1 MIVAKEEGM
10 RVFRGFD
17 NLPAFNSA
25 VATVGSFDGV
35 HRGHLQL
42 LVAATAAARESG
54 GESVVLTF
62 DVHPRV
68 VLGRAEGLRLLT
80 SIEEKIE
87 ILESC
92 GVDNLIIIPFDRDFS
107 RLSQGEFVEQYLV
120 ERVAI
125 SHLVVGYNHRLGRD
139 TGATSDDLYMLSE
152 RCGFSIIEVEEW
164 RDAECGNVSSTV
176 VRRLI
181 SMGDI
186 ERANQLLSRHYVIL
200 GRVDDGG
207 RVWVDDALKLRP
219 AAGGYLS
226 IVNGC
231 EARVSIDENGVV
243 GLCGDDFRDVEVKIE
258 LLKKES

>member
-1 MIVAKEEGM
+1 M
-10 RVFRGFD
+10 RVFHGFD
-17 NLPAFNSA
+17 NLPTFNSA

-35 HRGHLQL
+35 HRGHLKL
-42 LVAATAAARESG
+42 LVAATAAARECG

-80 SIEEKIE
+80 SMEEKIE

-120 ERVAI
+120 ERVSI
-125 SHLVVGYNHRLGRD
+125 SRLVVGYNHRLGRD
-139 TGATSDDLYMLSE
+139 TGAMSDDLYLLSE
-152 RCGFSIIEVEEW
+152 KCGFSIIEVSEW
-164 RDAECGNVSSTV
+164 RDEERGNVSSTV
-176 VRRLI
+176 VRRLV
-181 SMGDI
+181 SVGDI
-186 ERANQLLSRHYVIL
+186 ECANRLLSRPYVIL

-219 AAGGYLS
+219 AAGCYLS
-226 IVNGC
+226 MVNGC
-231 EARVSIDENGVV
+231 ELKVSIDENGVV
-243 GLCGDDFRDVEVKIE
+243 DLCGEGLRDMEVKIE
-258 LLKKES
+258 LLKRVS